1 MDHRLRTNDQYPDY
15 TMAGLY
21 VHIPFCKQ
29 ACHYCDFHFST
40 SPDFRLDLIRAMSA
54 ELKLQKD
61 YLQGEVLTTIYFG
74 GGTPSL
80 LHQSELEI
88 ILEGIRSIYPL
99 NDRPEISLEA
109 NPDDLTKEK
118 LAELKQLGINRLSI
132 GIQSFDD
139 SILKFLNRA
148 HDSDE
153 ATRCVAGARTEGFN
167 NISVDLIYAI
177 PGQTQ
182 DMWKKNIEKT
192 LQLSPEHISAYALTI
207 EKKTAFGQWQKKGQL
222 QPVAEE
228 IAAEQFELLMDMMQD
243 AGYEHY
249 EISNFCRPGFH
260 SRHNTSYW
268 QQVHYLGIGPS
279 AHSYDG
285 VSRQFN
291 ISNNSLYRKA
301 IESNKVPFEREVLTR
316 ENRINEYLFT
326 TLRTAW
332 GCDLEKIK
340 VNFQFDVFQENKAYL
355 TALQEK
361 KLASIENHRLILTR
375 TGKLLADQ
383 IAADLFVNTANDS

>member
-1 MDHRLRTNDQYPDY
+1 
-15 TMAGLY
+15 
-21 VHIPFCKQ
+21 
-29 ACHYCDFHFST
+29 
-40 SPDFRLDLIRAMSA
+40 MSS
-54 ELKLQKD
+54 ELKLQKE
-61 YLQGEVLTTIYFG
+61 YLQGEGLSTIYFG

-80 LHQSELEI
+80 LLQSELELI
-88 ILEGIRSIYPL
+88 FEGVRALYPL

-109 NPDDLTKEK
+109 NPDDLSKEK
-118 LAELKQLGINRLSI
+118 LAVLKQLGINRLSI

-139 SILKFLNRA
+139 PILKFLNRL
-148 HDSDE
+148 HDAEE
-153 ATRCVAGARTEGFN
+153 ASRCIAAARTEGFN

-177 PGQTQ
+177 PGQTH
-182 DMWKKNIEKT
+182 DRWKKSIEKT
-192 LQLSPEHISAYALTI
+192 LRLSPEHISAYALTI
-207 EKKTAFGQWQKKGQL
+207 EKKTVFGQRQKKGQFHA
-222 QPVAEE
+222 VTEE
-228 IAAEQFELLMDMMQD
+228 IAAEQFELLMDTLQD

-260 SRHNTSYW
+260 SRHNTGYW
-268 QQVHYLGIGPS
+268 QQIHYLGIGPS

-285 VSRQFN
+285 ISRQFN
-291 ISNNSLYRKA
+291 ISNNSLYCKA
-301 IESNKVPFEREVLTR
+301 IENNTVPFEREVLTR

-340 VNFQFDVFQENKAYL
+340 ANFQFDVFQENKAYL

-361 KLASIENHRLILTR
+361 KLASIENNTLTLTR

-383 IAADLFVNTANDS
+383 IASDLFVNTATDS

>member
-1 MDHRLRTNDQYPDY
+1 
-15 TMAGLY
+15 MAGLY
-21 VHIPFCKQ
+21 LHVPFCKQ

-40 SPDFRLDLIRAMSA
+40 LSDFRPDLIRAMST

-61 YLQGEVLTTIYFG
+61 YLQGEALSTVYFG

-88 ILEGIRSIYPL
+88 IFGGIHSIYTL
-99 NDRPEISLEA
+99 NDRLEISLEA

-118 LAELKQLGINRLSI
+118 LAELKRLGINRLSI

-139 SILKFLNRA
+139 SILKFLNRV
-148 HDSDE
+148 HDADE
-153 ATRCVAGARTEGFN
+153 ATRCLADARSEGFN

-177 PGQTQ
+177 PGQTR

-207 EKKTAFGQWQKKGQL
+207 EKKTVFGQWQKKGKL

-228 IAAEQFELLMDMMQD
+228 LAAEQFELLMDTMQN

-268 QQVHYLGIGPS
+268 QQVRYLGIGPS
-279 AHSYDG
+279 AHSYDS
-285 VSRQFN
+285 VSRQLN
-291 ISNNSLYRKA
+291 ISNNALYCKA
-301 IESNKVPFEREVLTR
+301 IESNTVPFEREVLTR

-326 TLRTAW
+326 TLRTTW

-340 VNFQFDVFQENKAYL
+340 ENFQFDVYQENKAYL
-355 TALQEK
+355 VTLQEK
-361 KLASIENHRLILTR
+361 NLVSLENHKLMLTR
-375 TGKLLADQ
+375 TGKLVADQ
-383 IAADLFVNTANDS
+383 IASDLFVNPANDS

>member
-1 MDHRLRTNDQYPDY
+1 
-15 TMAGLY
+15 MAGLY
-21 VHIPFCKQ
+21 LHVPFCKQ

-40 SPDFRLDLIRAMSA
+40 SADFHPDLSRAMSA

-61 YLQGEVLTTIYFG
+61 YLQGEVISTIYFG

-80 LHQSELEI
+80 LHRRELEI
-88 ILEGIRSIYPL
+88 IFEGIRSGYPL
-99 NDRPEISLEA
+99 DGRQEITLEA
-109 NPDDLTKEK
+109 NPDDLTREK

-148 HDSDE
+148 HDSGE
-153 ATRCVAGARTEGFN
+153 ATRCLAAARTEGFN
-167 NISVDLIYAI
+167 NISIDLIYAI

-182 DMWKKNIEKT
+182 DRWKKNIEQA
-192 LQLSPEHISAYALTI
+192 LRLSPEHLSAYALTI
-207 EKKTAFGQWQKKGQL
+207 EKKTTFGQWQKKGQL
-222 QPVAEE
+222 RPVTEE
-228 IAAEQFELLMDMMQD
+228 IAAEQFELLMDMMED

-249 EISNFCRPGFH
+249 EISNFSRPGFH

-285 VSRQFN
+285 ESRQFN

-301 IESNKVPFEREVLTR
+301 IERNTVPFEREVLTR

-326 TLRTAW
+326 TLRTSW

-340 VNFQFDVFQENKAYL
+340 VNFQFDVLQENKAYL
-355 TALQEK
+355 TVLLEK
-361 KLASIENHRLILTR
+361 KLAWIENNTLTLTR
-375 TGKLLADQ
+375 SGKLVADQ
-383 IAADLFVNTANDS
+383 IAADLFVNTENDS